1 MKKFYV
7 TVVVCLFLISG
18 VIAQDRFWV
27 GPATPTVWND
37 PANWSAVSN
46 GAGGASVPNGTGFN
60 AIFNSNAEVN
70 LDIATTNL
78 GRLVVTNNSNVKVFT
93 TQVTTLT
100 LNSLSETDRALQ
112 IDAGSYLLDSTTG
125 DFEFETIFSNNT
137 YGLVRGTWAFN
148 CPSTVTGL
156 GPYFSIPNTSGLD
169 NEINI
174 FGKVYVGN
182 AGTDAHT
189 LGHVYIKFEPF
200 SEFQLDGNRGIVP
213 SASYT
218 EMSVIR
224 ITGRTTTG
232 PTFGGTRPL
241 GTIIYDCPN
250 QAFDLSL
257 GLLNRV
263 ILGNFIV
270 QNTNGWDLTIFG
282 NGTSSFTQTFTV
294 TINGDLDVQGN
305 SILNVSR
312 FNTNNKTFNLN
323 VHGNLLVSDGGILD
337 IQAGSFSGDATL
349 PTSIILRGNIEH
361 WGGVITASA
370 SKTSSTNELYVIEM
384 AGSEPQ
390 TINSVPGVINNANNM
405 ITLKMNNPSGVTL
418 LTPLTVGLL
427 SFNSANK
434 GVLSTSNSTL
444 LTINNRSAGTL
455 PVNQP
460 ADNGYVD
467 GPVRRRTQNLGLY
480 EIPVGKNG
488 NLHMVE
494 ISPNTNEESFYI
506 VEYFG
511 QAFADLSVVP
521 PLTAVSNQY
530 FWQVQKESGSD
541 ASIRMFLEQA
551 IPGATANDALLPAR
565 YNGSDWLNVKG
576 TTGTSLVP
584 GNSTTGFVTTDLQT
598 TYGFYTIG
606 YGAQSTL
613 PVNLVSF
620 NGKKLNG
627 GKSQL
632 NWTISS
638 NARPERFE
646 ILRST
651 DGRNFTSI
659 GSVNGLSSKF
669 LYDFE
674 DAGMLQGNNFYR
686 LKMFDKDGSV
696 NYSKIITLMNGS
708 DGFYITSML
717 PTIVYDRARVNV
729 SSSKRGSVQL
739 VVSDI
744 NGRIVYQQ
752 IAAITAEN
760 QEIWLEL
767 RNLSKGAY
775 HVTGYFN
782 GTKSETLR
790 FVKQ

>member
-7 TVVVCLFLISG
+7 TVVVCLFVISG
-18 VIAQDRFWV
+18 VFAQDRFWV
-27 GPATPTVWND
+27 GPSTPTVWND

-70 LDIATTNL
+70 LNIATANL
-78 GRLVVTNNSNVKVFT
+78 GRLVVTNNANVKVFT
-93 TQVTTLT
+93 TQATTLT
-100 LNSLSETDRALQ
+100 LNSLSETERALQ

-125 DFEFETIFSNNT
+125 DFDFNTIFANNT
-137 YGLVRGTWAFN
+137 YGLIDGTWAFN
-148 CPSTVTGL
+148 SPVIANPFNI
-156 GPYFSIPNTSGLD
+156 GPYFSIPTTSGLD
-169 NEINI
+169 NDIDIN
-174 FGKVYVGN
+174 GKMYVGN
-182 AGTDAHT
+182 AATPPLT
-189 LGHVYIKFEPF
+189 LGHVYIDFNPG
-200 SEFQLDGNRGIVP
+200 SEYHLDGNRGIVP
-213 SASYT
+213 NAGYT
-218 EMSVIR
+218 ATSNIR
-224 ITGRTTTG
+224 ISGRTVTG

-241 GTIIYDCPN
+241 GNIIYNSPTQIN
-250 QAFDLSL
+250 ALSFN
-257 GLLNRV
+257 LLNRV
-263 ILGNFIV
+263 ILGNMIIE
-270 QNTNGWDLTIFG
+270 NTNGNSLTIFG
-282 NGTSSFTQTFTV
+282 NGNGSTV
-294 TINGDLDVQGN
+294 TASTNTINGNLVISGN
-305 SILNVSR
+305 SRVNISNMTADTKTYTLAVNGNVE
-312 FNTNNKTFNLN
+312 
-323 VHGNLLVSDGGILD
+323 VSDGYLNLQTYTGTTTRPT
-337 IQAGSFSGDATL
+337 TL
-349 PTSIILRGNIEH
+349 QVRGNIEH
-361 WGGVITASA
+361 TGGIITADGNRTIGS
-370 SKTSSTNELYVIEM
+370 EEIYIIEM
-384 AGSEPQ
+384 AGTTPQ
-390 TINSVPGVINNANNM
+390 TINSVPGVINNGNNSV
-405 ITLKMNNPSGVTL
+405 TLRLNNPSGVTL
-418 LTPLTVGLL
+418 LNPLTVGLL
-427 SFNSANK
+427 SFNSTGK
-434 GVLSTSNSTL
+434 GVLYTSGSTMLSIL
-444 LTINNRSAGTL
+444 NRSAGTL

-467 GPVRRRTQNLGLY
+467 GPVRRRTANLGLY

-551 IPGATANDALLPAR
+551 IPGATANDALLPAK

-584 GNSTTGFVTTDLQT
+584 GNSSSGFVTTDLQS

-659 GSVNGLSSKF
+659 GSVNGVSSKF

-739 VVSDI
+739 VVSDL

>member
-18 VIAQDRFWV
+18 VFAQDRFWV
-27 GPATPTVWND
+27 GPATSTVWND

-70 LDIATTNL
+70 LDIANANL
-78 GRLVVTNNSNVKVFT
+78 GRLVVNNNASVIVFT
-93 TQVTTLT
+93 TQATSLT
-100 LNSLSETDRALQ
+100 LNGLSETDRALQ
-112 IDAGSYLLDSTTG
+112 IDLGSYLLDSTTG
-125 DFEFETIFSNNT
+125 DFEFNTIFANNT
-137 YGLVRGTWAFN
+137 YGLVNGTWAFN
-148 CPSTVTGL
+148 CPATVTGL
-156 GPYFSIPNTSGLD
+156 GPHFSIPAVSGLD
-169 NEINI
+169 NEIDIN
-174 FGKVYVGN
+174 GKMYIGN
-182 AGTDAHT
+182 AGTAPYT
-189 LGHVYIKFEPF
+189 FGHLYIKFNGG
-200 SEFQLDGNRGIVP
+200 SEFHLDGNNSIVP
-213 SASYT
+213 SATYT
-218 EMSVIR
+218 ATSDIR

-232 PTFGGTRPL
+232 ATFGGTRPI
-241 GTIIYDCPN
+241 GNVIYNSPGQVN
-250 QAFDLSL
+250 AMTFN
-257 GLLNRV
+257 LLNRT
-263 ILGNFIV
+263 ILGNFTV
-270 QNTNGWDLTIFG
+270 ENTNGRDLTIFG
-282 NGTSSFTQTFTV
+282 NANSNVTSTLSNTL
-294 TINGDLDVQGN
+294 NGSLIVSGN
-305 SILNVSR
+305 SRVNISNV
-312 FNTNNKTFNLN
+312 NANNKTIVFTVN
-323 VHGNLLVSDGGILD
+323 GNLEVSGGYLNL
-337 IQAGSFSGDATL
+337 QTSNFAGTATL
-349 PTSIILRGNIEH
+349 PTSLVVRGNIEH
-361 WGGVITASA
+361 TGGIITASGA
-370 SKTSSTNELYVIEM
+370 KTSSTDELYIIEM
-384 AGSEPQ
+384 AGTTPQ
-390 TINSVPGVINNANNM
+390 TINSVSGTINNANNM
-405 ITLKMNNPSGVTL
+405 VTLKMNNPSGVTL
-418 LTPLTVGLL
+418 LNPLTVGLL

-434 GVLSTSNSTL
+434 GILSTSNSTL

-494 ISPNTNEESFYI
+494 ISPNTNDESFYI

-530 FWQVQKESGSD
+530 FWQVQKESGTD

-551 IPGATANDALLPAR
+551 IPGATANDALLPAK

-584 GNSTTGFVTTDLQT
+584 GNSGTGFVTTDLQT

-606 YGAQSTL
+606 YGAQATL

-620 NGKKLNG
+620 NGKKMNA

-646 ILRST
+646 ILRSS
-651 DGRNFTSI
+651 DGRNFTTI

-752 IAAITAEN
+752 MAAITAEN

-767 RNLSKGAY
+767 RSLSKGAY

>member
-7 TVVVCLFLISG
+7 TVVVCLFLSIG
-18 VIAQDRFWV
+18 VFAQDRFWV
-27 GPATPTVWND
+27 GPATSTVWND
-37 PANWSAVSN
+37 PANWSTVNN

-70 LDIATTNL
+70 LDIATANL
-78 GRLVVTNNSNVKVFT
+78 ARLVVSNNASVKVFT
-93 TQVTTLT
+93 TQATTLT
-100 LNSLSETDRALQ
+100 LNGLSSTERALQ
-112 IDAGSYLLDSTTG
+112 IDLGSYLLDSTTG
-125 DFEFETIFSNNT
+125 DFEFNTIFANNT
-137 YGLVRGTWAFN
+137 YGLVNGTWAFN
-148 CPSTVTGL
+148 CPNTVGGL
-156 GPYFSIPNTSGLD
+156 GPHFDVPSVSGLNNKID
-169 NEINI
+169 IN
-174 FGKVYVGN
+174 GKMYVGN
-182 AGTDAHT
+182 SGIPAYTFGNLYIFFNAG
-189 LGHVYIKFEPF
+189 
-200 SEFQLDGNRGIVP
+200 SEYHLDGNRGIVP

-218 EMSVIR
+218 ATSNIR
-224 ITGRTTTG
+224 ITGRTITG
-232 PTFGGTRPL
+232 PTFGGTKPV
-241 GTIIYDCPN
+241 GNIIYNCPN
-250 QAFDLSL
+250 QINELSL
-257 GLLNRV
+257 NLLNRV
-263 ILGNFIV
+263 ILGNLIIE
-270 QNTNGWDLTIFG
+270 NTNGRDLIIFG
-282 NGTSSFTQTFTV
+282 NGNASLTTTITNTLNGNFEVSGNSRV
-294 TINGDLDVQGN
+294 TISKVNA
-305 SILNVSR
+305 
-312 FNTNNKTFNLN
+312 NNKTLN
-323 VHGNLLVSDGGILD
+323 FIVEGNVLVSDGYVNL
-337 IQAGSFSGDATL
+337 QASNFSGTATL
-349 PTSIILRGNIEH
+349 PTTLQVKGNIEH
-361 WGGVITASA
+361 TGGTITASGA
-370 SKTSSTNELYVIEM
+370 KTSSTDELYIIEM
-384 AGSEPQ
+384 AGTTPQ
-390 TINSVPGVINNANNM
+390 TINSVLGTINNANNM
-405 ITLKMNNPSGVTL
+405 VTLRMNNPAGVTL
-418 LTPLTVGLL
+418 LNPLTVGLL

-434 GVLSTSNSTL
+434 GVLTTSNSTL

-467 GPVRRRTQNLGLY
+467 GPVRRRTQNTGLY

-488 NLHMVE
+488 NLQMVE
-494 ISPNTNEESFYI
+494 ISPNTTDESFYI

-521 PLTAVSNQY
+521 PLTAVTNQY
-530 FWQVQKESGSD
+530 FWQIQKESGSD

-551 IPGATANDALLPAR
+551 IPGATSNDALLPAK

-584 GNSTTGFVTTDLQT
+584 GNSSSGFVTTDLQT

-606 YGAQSTL
+606 YGAQATL

-620 NGKKLNG
+620 NGKKLNA

-646 ILRST
+646 IQRSA
-651 DGRNFTSI
+651 DGRTFTSI
-659 GSVNGLSSKF
+659 GSVNGVSSKF

-686 LKMFDKDGSV
+686 LKMYDKDGSV
-696 NYSKIITLMNGS
+696 NFSKIITLMNGS

-739 VVSDI
+739 VVSDL

-782 GTKSETLR
+782 GIKSETLR

>member
-18 VIAQDRFWV
+18 VFAQDRYWV
-27 GPATPTVWND
+27 GPATSTVWND

-70 LDIATTNL
+70 LNIASANL
-78 GRLVVTNNSNVKVFT
+78 GRLVVTNNSNVIVFT
-93 TQVTTLT
+93 TQATTLT
-100 LNSLSETDRALQ
+100 LNGLSNIDRALQ
-112 IDAGSYLLDSTTG
+112 VDAGSYLLDSTTG
-125 DFEFETIFSNNT
+125 DFDFNTIFANNT
-137 YGLVRGTWAFN
+137 YGIVDGTWAFN
-148 CPSTVTGL
+148 CPANPTNS
-156 GPYFSIPNTSGLD
+156 GPYFSMPVTTGLD
-169 NEINI
+169 NQLDVN
-174 FGKVYVGN
+174 GKIYVGN
-182 AGTDAHT
+182 AGTPAIT
-189 LGHVYIKFEPF
+189 LGHVYIDFNAG
-200 SEFQLDGNRGIVP
+200 SEYHLDGNKGIVP
-213 SASYT
+213 NAGYT
-218 EMSVIR
+218 ATSNIR
-224 ITGRTTTG
+224 ISGRTITG

-241 GTIIYDCPN
+241 GNIIYNSPTQIN
-250 QAFDLSL
+250 AMSFN
-257 GLLNRV
+257 LLNRV
-263 ILGNFIV
+263 ILGNLIIE
-270 QNTNGWDLTIFG
+270 NTNGNSLTIFG
-282 NGTSSFTQTFTV
+282 NGNGSTVISSTNTINGNLVISGNSRVNISNMTADTKTYTLVVNGNVEVSDGYLNIQTFTGP
-294 TINGDLDVQGN
+294 TT
-305 SILNVSR
+305 R
-312 FNTNNKTFNLN
+312 PT
-323 VHGNLLVSDGGILD
+323 
-337 IQAGSFSGDATL
+337 TL
-349 PTSIILRGNIEH
+349 QVKGNIEH
-361 WGGVITASA
+361 TGGIITADGNRTIGSD
-370 SKTSSTNELYVIEM
+370 EIYIVEM
-384 AGSEPQ
+384 AGTTPQ
-390 TINSVPGVINNANNM
+390 TINSVPGAINNLNNSV
-405 ITLKMNNPSGVTL
+405 TLRLNNPAGVTL
-418 LTPLTVGLL
+418 LNPLTVGLL

-434 GVLSTSNSTL
+434 GVLTTSGSTL

-467 GPVRRRTQNLGLY
+467 GPVRRRTANQGLY

-494 ISPNTNEESFYI
+494 ISPNTTEESFYI

-551 IPGATANDALLPAR
+551 IPGATANDALLPAK

-584 GNSTTGFVTTDLQT
+584 GNSSTGFVTTDLQT

-606 YGAQSTL
+606 YGAQATL

-620 NGKKLNG
+620 NGKKMNG

-632 NWTISS
+632 NWTVSS

-646 ILRST
+646 ILRSS

-659 GSVNGLSSKF
+659 GSVNGVSSKF

-739 VVSDI
+739 VVSDL

-782 GTKSETLR
+782 GIKSETLR

>member
-18 VIAQDRFWV
+18 VFAQDRFWV
-27 GPATPTVWND
+27 GPATSSVWND

-46 GAGGASVPNGTGFN
+46 GAGGASVPNGTDFN

-70 LDIATTNL
+70 LNIATANL
-78 GRLVVTNNSNVKVFT
+78 SRLVVTNNSNVKVFT
-93 TQVTTLT
+93 TQATTLT
-100 LNSLSETDRALQ
+100 LNSVSPTDRALQ

-125 DFEFETIFSNNT
+125 DFDFQTIFANNT
-137 YGLVRGTWAFN
+137 LAIINGTWAFN
-148 CPSTVTGL
+148 CPANQLNS
-156 GPYFSIPNTSGLD
+156 GPYFFLPTATGLTNHID
-169 NEINI
+169 IN
-174 FGKVYVGN
+174 GKVYVGN
-182 AGTDAHT
+182 AGTPALT
-189 LGHVYIKFEPF
+189 LGHVYIDFNAG
-200 SEFQLDGNRGIVP
+200 SEYHLDGNKGIVP
-213 SASYT
+213 NAGYT
-218 EMSVIR
+218 ATSNIR

-241 GTIIYDCPN
+241 GNIIYNNPGQIN
-250 QAFDLSL
+250 VMSFNI
-257 GLLNRV
+257 LNRV
-263 ILGNFIV
+263 ILGSLTIE
-270 QNTNGWDLTIFG
+270 NTNGNSLTIFG
-282 NGTSSFTQTFTV
+282 NGNGATVQSSTN
-294 TINGDLDVQGN
+294 TINGNLVISGN
-305 SILNVSR
+305 SRVNVS
-312 FNTNNKTFNLN
+312 NMTADTKTHTLVVNGN
-323 VHGNLLVSDGGILD
+323 VDVSGGILNL
-337 IQAGSFSGDATL
+337 QTYTGTTTKPTTL
-349 PTSIILRGNIEH
+349 QVKGNIEH
-361 WGGVITASA
+361 TGGIITADGNRTIGS
-370 SKTSSTNELYVIEM
+370 EEIYIIEM
-384 AGSEPQ
+384 AGTSPQ
-390 TINSVPGVINNANNM
+390 TINSVSGIINNSNNSV
-405 ITLKMNNPSGVTL
+405 TLRMNNPSGVTL
-418 LTPLTVGLL
+418 LSPLTVGLL
-427 SFNSANK
+427 SFNSSNK
-434 GVLSTSNSTL
+434 GVLTTSASTI

-467 GPVRRRTQNLGLY
+467 GPVRRRTANLGLY

-488 NLHMVE
+488 NLQMVE

-506 VEYFG
+506 VEYFR

-551 IPGATANDALLPAR
+551 IPGATVNDALLPAK

-584 GNSTTGFVTTDLQT
+584 GNSSSGFVTTDLQG

-782 GTKSETLR
+782 GNKSETLR